1 MPTPTNKGSY
11 PEYLRLKELLSLQS
25 GWKENEEDI
34 SADELHFII
43 VHQSFELWFK
53 LVISELTQA
62 RDTLDR
68 SYVQETEIPKVVHHM
83 ERVIETF
90 RLMAQQWKVM
100 ETLTPQGFL
109 SFRDELGTASG
120 FESKQMRMMEAIMG
134 DFWVDSEKIENKLNE
149 KSIQEVVTKWLSRTP
164 IQGSLPDDSD
174 DDKIV
179 EEFVNEYLDIHLKLG
194 EKAARTLS
202 DNDSENISNKF
213 EEINKQASEFL
224 KPNGKCDRSRT
235 GLLFI
240 ESYRELPLLSWPRK
254 LIDTM
259 VELEEA
265 MLLWRSSHA
274 RMVERMIGRRIG
286 TGGSSGVDYLDRTAR
301 YRVFTDLWGVRTILI
316 KKEALPELKNSEF
329 YSFVGEAND

>member
-1 MPTPTNKGSY
+1 MPTPTDKGSY

-25 GWKENEEDI
+25 GWKEKEENI
-34 SADELHFII
+34 SSDELHFII

-53 LVISELTQA
+53 LVISELRQA
-62 RDTLDR
+62 RDTLDE
-68 SYVQETEIPKVVHHM
+68 SYVEETKIPKVVHHM
-83 ERVIETF
+83 ERAIETF

-120 FESKQMRMMEAIMG
+120 FESKQMRTMEAIMG
-134 DFWVDSEKIENKLNE
+134 DFWIDGKKIENKINE
-149 KSIQEVVTKWLSRTP
+149 KSIQEVVAKWLSRTP
-164 IQGSLPDDSD
+164 IQGSLPDDSND
-174 DDKIV
+174 NQAV
-179 EEFVNEYLDIHLKLG
+179 SEFVNKYLDIHLKLG
-194 EKAARTLS
+194 EKAARALS
-202 DNDSENISNKF
+202 NNDDETSDRFKDV
-213 EEINKQASEFL
+213 NKQASEFL
-224 KPNGKCDRSRT
+224 KPNGKCDRARA

-259 VELEEA
+259 VELEES
-265 MLLWRSSHA
+265 MLLWRSAHA

-286 TGGSSGVDYLDRTAR
+286 TGGSSGVDYLDRTSK

-316 KKEALPELKNSEF
+316 KKEELPELKNSEF
-329 YSFVGEAND
+329 YSFVGETND

>member
-1 MPTPTNKGSY
+1 MPTPANRGSY
-11 PEYLRLKELLSLQS
+11 SEYLRLKELLSLQC
-25 GWKENEEDI
+25 GWKENEEKI
-34 SADELHFII
+34 STDELHFII

-53 LVISELTQA
+53 LVISELKQA
-62 RDTLDR
+62 RDTLDKN
-68 SYVQETEIPKVVHHM
+68 YVQETEIPKVVHHM
-83 ERVIETF
+83 ERAIETF

-134 DFWVDSEKIENKLNE
+134 DFWIDGKKVNNEINE
-149 KSIQEVVTKWLSRTP
+149 KSIQEVITKWLSRTP
-164 IQGSLPDDSD
+164 IQGSLPDSVD
-174 DDKIV
+174 DNEIV
-179 EEFVNEYLDIHLKLG
+179 EEFVNSYLDIHLKLG
-194 EKAARTLS
+194 ERAALRLS
-202 DNDSENISNKF
+202 DKNEENITGKF
-213 EEINKQASEFL
+213 KEGNKQASEFL
-224 KPNGKCDRSRT
+224 KPNGKCDRGRA

-259 VELEEA
+259 VELEES
-265 MLLWRSSHA
+265 MLLWRASHA

-286 TGGSSGVDYLDRTAR
+286 TGGSSGVDYLDMTVK

-316 KKEALPELKNSEF
+316 KKEALPELLNPDF
-329 YSFVGEAND
+329 YGFVGVTNE

>member
-1 MPTPTNKGSY
+1 MPTPTDKGSY

-25 GWKENEEDI
+25 GWKEKEENI
-34 SADELHFII
+34 SSDELHFII

-53 LVISELTQA
+53 LVISELRQA
-62 RDTLDR
+62 RDTLDE
-68 SYVQETEIPKVVHHM
+68 SYVEETKIPKAVHHM
-83 ERVIETF
+83 ERGIETF

-120 FESKQMRMMEAIMG
+120 FESKQMRTMEAIMG
-134 DFWVDSEKIENKLNE
+134 DFWIDGKKIENKINE
-149 KSIQEVVTKWLSRTP
+149 KSIQEVVTKWLARTP
-164 IQGSLPDDSD
+164 IQGSLPNDSND
-174 DDKIV
+174 GQAV
-179 EEFVNEYLDIHLKLG
+179 SEFVNEYLDIHLKLG
-194 EKAARTLS
+194 EKAAHALS
-202 DNDSENISNKF
+202 NNDDDETSNRFKDV
-213 EEINKQASEFL
+213 NKQASEFL
-224 KPNGKCDRSRT
+224 KPNGECDRARA

-259 VELEEA
+259 VELEES

-286 TGGSSGVDYLDRTAR
+286 TGGSSGVDYLDRTSR

-316 KKEALPELKNSEF
+316 KKEELPELKNSEF
-329 YSFVGEAND
+329 YSFVGETNE